1 MNFRQFAYRNVIRKK
16 RTYAAHFLSSAFSVM
31 AFFIYAVLL
40 YHPDLQGQLT
50 SSSATASY
58 LATMGLKVS
67 QYFIFIFSFLFLLYS
82 TGAFLKARK
91 KEFGILLV
99 LGMTE
104 KQRMKLTFAE
114 NMLIGLAAIASG
126 IGVGLLFT
134 KLMLLV
140 SARLLMLEEGLRFY
154 LPLEAV
160 WMTAGA
166 FALLFLVVSI
176 LTIRVGRQ
184 TSVLELI
191 KGDEKPKPE
200 PKASIWLSLLAVVLI
215 AAGYGMVFFFVNYS
229 AFFLWLLALAVGCV
243 VAGTYFLFTQLN
255 VYVLRALRRRKT
267 VLFRGINLMSF
278 TDMAYRVKDNAVMFF
293 MVATVMAAAFSGIGA
308 CLSVSDPGRTER
320 QYPYAFTYGYPS
332 EHGGSADEAV
342 ARIDESLQREG
353 YAFQRSKLDLV
364 YAGNSNYA
372 LVSLTQFNELAAIRG
387 LGTYELDAD
396 ELLIASGVIS
406 RNSGRYDDEPVIQAA
421 TEVVK
426 ENGQG
431 VLRLKKRV
439 GDNIIALSDD
449 VIVLPDVEL
458 KRLRQE
464 GAKATSIMYYAVPEW
479 QETLELARKLESE
492 LTDGFA
498 GAGQG
503 PFSALSIDHYHER
516 QLNGILLIISV
527 LVGVVFFTFAASFIY
542 FRLYADVDRDEKQ
555 FGMTSKLGL
564 SPKELGQ
571 LVTRQLTVMFFLPFM
586 LGMAHS
592 AIAFINMANLTK
604 TSMLT
609 NGLIIYGVFFGIQ
622 LLYFLL
628 IRWRYLNRMRRK
640 LA

>member
-1 MNFRQFAYRNVIRKK
+1 MNFRQFAYRNVVRKK

-114 NMLIGLAAIASG
+114 NMLIGLAAIGCG

-134 KLMLLV
+134 KLILLASSRLLV
-140 SARLLMLEEGLRFY
+140 LEEGLRFY
-154 LPLEAV
+154 LPLQAV

-176 LTIRVGRQ
+176 LTIRIGRQ
-184 TSVLELI
+184 NSALELI

-200 PKASIWLSLLAVVLI
+200 PKASIWLSLLAIALI
-215 AAGYGMVFFFVNYS
+215 AAGYGMVFYFVNKS
-229 AFFLWLLALAVGCV
+229 AFFMWLLALAIGCV
-243 VAGTYFLFTQLN
+243 VLGTYFLFTQLN
-255 VYVLRALRRRKT
+255 VYVLRALKRRKSL
-267 VLFRGINLMSF
+267 LFRGINLMSF

-308 CLSVSDPGRTER
+308 CLSISDPGRTEK
-320 QYPYAFTYGYPS
+320 QYPYAFTYWYHS
-332 EHGGSADEAV
+332 EHDGRADEAV
-342 ARIDESLQREG
+342 GRIDEELRGEG
-353 YAFQRSKLDLV
+353 YSFKRSKLELV
-364 YAGNSNYA
+364 TAENSEYSV
-372 LVSLTQFNELAAIRG
+372 VSLSQFNELAGIRG
-387 LGTYELDAD
+387 FKTHELEAD
-396 ELLIASGVIS
+396 ELLISSGIVA
-406 RNSGRYDDEPVIQAA
+406 RFSGKFENESVMQAA
-421 TEVVK
+421 AQVLGDNGGQPKLK
-426 ENGQG
+426 E
-431 VLRLKKRV
+431 RV
-439 GDNIIALSDD
+439 GDAIIAQSND
-449 VIVLPDVEL
+449 VIVLPDQLVARL
-458 KRLRQE
+458 KQE
-464 GAKATSIMYYAVPEW
+464 GAAAASVMYYVLPEW
-479 QETLELARKLESE
+479 QETLELARELQSDLEAN
-492 LTDGFA
+492 FA
-498 GAGQG
+498 GTGR
-503 PFSALSIDHYHER
+503 FSALSMDHYHER

-542 FRLYADVDRDEKQ
+542 FRLYADVERDEKQ
-555 FGMTSKLGL
+555 LGMTSKLGL
-564 SPKELGQ
+564 SPKELGR
-571 LVTRQLTVMFFLPFM
+571 LVTRQLTVMFFLPFL

-592 AIAFINMANLTK
+592 AIAFINMASLTG

-609 NGLIIYGVFFGIQ
+609 NGLMIYGVFFGIQ
-622 LLYFLL
+622 VLYFLL
-628 IRWRYLNRMRRK
+628 IRWRYLSRMHRK
-640 LA
+640 LVA

>member
-40 YHPDLQGQLT
+40 YHPDLQGQLK
-50 SSSATASY
+50 SSSQTASY
-58 LATMGLKVS
+58 LAKMGLTVS

-82 TGAFLKARK
+82 TGAFLKSRK

-104 KQRMKLTFAE
+104 RQRMKLTFAE
-114 NMLIGLAAIASG
+114 NMLIGVASIGCG

-154 LPLEAV
+154 LPLQAV

-200 PKASIWLSLLAVVLI
+200 PKASVWLSLLAVVLI

-229 AFFLWLLALAVGCV
+229 AFFLWLLGLAVGCV
-243 VAGTYFLFTQLN
+243 VLGTYFLFTQLN
-255 VYVLRALRRRKT
+255 VYVLRTLKRRKSL
-267 VLFRGINLMSF
+267 LFRGINLMSF

-308 CLSVSDPGRTER
+308 CLSVGDPGRTER
-320 QYPYAFTYGYPS
+320 NYPYAFTYWYAS
-332 EHGGSADEAV
+332 EHGERADA
-342 ARIDESLQREG
+342 AITRIDESLRGKG
-353 YAFQRSKLDLV
+353 YSFGKSKLDLI
-364 YAGNSNYA
+364 YAGNSKYN

-387 LGTYELDAD
+387 LGPRELASD
-396 ELLIASGVIS
+396 EILIASGVVS
-406 RNSGRYDDEPVIQAA
+406 RNSSKHNDEAVMQAA
-421 TEVVK
+421 AEALKVH
-426 ENGQG
+426 GQG
-431 VLRLKKRV
+431 ELRLKERV
-439 GDNIIALSDD
+439 SDAVIAQTDD
-449 VIVLPDVEL
+449 VVVLPDEKLEL
-458 KRLRQE
+458 LRQE
-464 GAKATSIMYYAVPEW
+464 GAAAASAMYYAVPEW
-479 QETLELARKLESE
+479 QETLELARE
-492 LTDGFA
+492 LQAGLSADFA
-498 GAGQG
+498 EVGQ
-503 PFSALSIDHYHER
+503 FSALAIEHYEER

-527 LVGVVFFTFAASFIY
+527 LVGAVFFTFAASFIY
-542 FRLYADVDRDEKQ
+542 FRLYADVERDEKQ
-555 FGMTSKLGL
+555 LGMTSKLGL
-564 SPKELGQ
+564 SPKELAR
-571 LVTRQLTVMFFLPFM
+571 LVTRQLTVMFFLPFL

-592 AIAFINMANLTK
+592 AVAFINMANLTN
-604 TSMLT
+604 TSMLN
-609 NGLIIYGVFFGIQ
+609 NGLIIYGAFFGIQ

-628 IRWRYLNRMRRK
+628 IRWRYLSRMRRK